1 MNENDLSHIELGRPS
16 ERLSK
21 KAQQL
26 LAQLCVQHP
35 SEGIVFE
42 LSAKLLDKEPLQKAQ
57 KLQKAYRAYT
67 QVRQCYISTKLRI
80 IFMIIFLSIESSGA
94 KHVDKN
100 T

>member
-1 MNENDLSHIELGRPS
+1 MENLLSGRPT

-21 KAQQL
+21 KAQNL

-35 SEGIVFE
+35 GEGVVFE

-67 QVRQCYISTKLRI
+67 QVRQ
-80 IFMIIFLSIESSGA
+80 IFQFNIFPHFYQAKIEI
-94 KHVDKN
+94 K
-100 T
+100 